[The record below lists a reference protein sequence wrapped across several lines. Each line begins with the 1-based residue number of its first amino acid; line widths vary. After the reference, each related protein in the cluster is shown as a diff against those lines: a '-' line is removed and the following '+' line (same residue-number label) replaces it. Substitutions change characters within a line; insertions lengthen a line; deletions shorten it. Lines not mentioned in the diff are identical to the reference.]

1 MNIPVINL
9 KAQFKRVKKDVLKGI
24 HEILTEQR
32 LILGKY
38 CSQLE
43 SAISEYV
50 GVPHAV
56 TCANGTDALILA
68 LMALGI
74 KGGDEVVTTPY
85 TFFSTASSI
94 ALLNARPI
102 FVDVE
107 AENLNINP
115 ALIERAITPKTKAI
129 VVVHLFGKLCD
140 MDTVC
145 GIAEKY
151 GLPVVEDMAQS
162 LGSRKEGR
170 MSGSF
175 GDIAAVSFYPTK
187 NLGGIGEG
195 GMVLTKRD
203 DLGERV
209 RKLRVHGM
217 DNNPYHHEMIGFNSR
232 LDEIKACALVAKFPH
247 LEAWNRKRIENAQ
260 YYNKNLSGLPIV
272 LPNVGNDGSHIIH
285 QYVIRTEKRD
295 ALQTFLKERGV
306 QTGIYYPVPLHL
318 QACFSNLGY
327 KRGSCPVAEKAAAT
341 SLALP
346 VYPELTKAEKAYI
359 VKVVREFFTS

>member
-9 KAQFKRVKKDVLKGI
+9 KAQFKKVKKDVFKGLQ
-24 HEILTEQR
+24 EILTEQR

-38 CSQLE
+38 CSMLE
-43 SAISEYV
+43 DTIAKYS
-50 GVPHAV
+50 GVPHAIS
-56 TCANGTDALILA
+56 CANGTDALILS

-74 KGGDEVVTTPY
+74 KSGDEVITTPY

-94 ALLNARPI
+94 VLLGARPV
-102 FVDVE
+102 FVDIE
-107 AENLNINP
+107 EQNLNMNP
-115 ALIERAITPKTKAI
+115 ALLEKAITPKTRAI
-129 VVVHLFGKLCD
+129 VVVHLFGKLCN
-140 MDTVC
+140 MAEILR
-145 GIAEKY
+145 IAGKHNI
-151 GLPVVEDMAQS
+151 PVVEDMAQS
-162 LGSRKEGR
+162 LGARKEGK

-203 DLGERV
+203 DLGDKV

-217 DNNPYHHEMIGFNSR
+217 DKTPYHHEMIGFNSR
-232 LDEIKACALVAKFPH
+232 LDEIKACALVVKFPH
-247 LEAWNRKRIENAQ
+247 LDSWNKKRIENAR
-260 YYNKNLSGLPIV
+260 YYNKKFKGLPIM
-272 LPNVGNDGSHIIH
+272 LPNVGDDGSHIIH

-295 ALQTFLKERGV
+295 ALQAFLKERGV

-318 QACFSNLGY
+318 QGCFSFLGY
-327 KRGSCPVAEKAAAT
+327 KKDSCPVAEKASLT